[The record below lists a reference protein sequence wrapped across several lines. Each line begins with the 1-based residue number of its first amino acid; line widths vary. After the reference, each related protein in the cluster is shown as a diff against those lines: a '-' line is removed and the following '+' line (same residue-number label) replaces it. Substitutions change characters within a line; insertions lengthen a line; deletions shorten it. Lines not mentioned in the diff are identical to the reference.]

1 MIVNAV
7 PSNSV
12 RHFLFC
18 HKMPSGGVS
27 ISLSKYH
34 YDPEAIIMRNKF
46 IRSAA
51 GLSLAFLIIVIG
63 KYVIVAQSAISGE
76 WKADAR
82 SSKTRSVD
90 DAGKLNIS
98 FSIKTEQG
106 RNQNGRSFSYDELQG
121 LGREQTAGGKVSFR
135 LTREAG
141 TFDCEGSFTDGKGS
155 GTFRFTPAAGYLEAM
170 RSRGFDFEKFNSK
183 GNGTVEDRVFAAAII
198 DVTTRLAD
206 DLLSANFGKL
216 DVDDLFKAAIFKID
230 SQFMSEMKATGFPN
244 LTMEDLVKARIFK
257 IDADYV
263 RQVNDMGLAEK
274 DFESLVKFRIF
285 KATPEFLGELKS
297 EGFTGLS
304 SEEIV
309 KFRIFNID
317 ADFIKKAKAENPNVT
332 VEEMVKMRI
341 GVHRIK
347 VTD

>member
-1 MIVNAV
+1 MG
-7 PSNSV
+7 
-12 RHFLFC
+12 
-18 HKMPSGGVS
+18 K
-27 ISLSKYH
+27 
-34 YDPEAIIMRNKF
+34 IILR
-46 IRSAA
+46 AA
-51 GLSLAFLIIVIG
+51 GVACLAFIIIVIG
-63 KYVIVAQSAISGE
+63 NYVIVAQSAISGE
-76 WKADAR
+76 WKADTRAG
-82 SSKTRSVD
+82 KTQGDD

-98 FSIKTEQG
+98 FSIKTERG
-106 RNQNGRSFSYDELQG
+106 RNQNGKSFAYDELQG
-121 LGREQTAGGKVSFR
+121 LRREQTEGGKVSFK

-141 TFDCEGSFTDGKGS
+141 TIDCEGSFTAGKGA
-155 GTFRFTPAAGYLEAM
+155 GTFRFTPALGYVEAM

-183 GNGTVEDRVFAAAII
+183 GNGTVEDRLFAAAII

-206 DLLSANFGKL
+206 DLLSANFGQL

-244 LTMEDLVKARIFK
+244 LSMEDLVKARIFK

-263 RQVNDMGLAEK
+263 RKVNDMGLAEK

-285 KATPEFLGELKS
+285 KVTPEFLGELRA

-309 KFRIFNID
+309 KFRIFNINT
-317 ADFIKKAKAENPNVT
+317 DFIKKAKAENPNVT
-332 VEEMVKMRI
+332 VEEMVQMKI

-347 VTD
+347 ITD